1 MSSAP
6 HGPRS
11 SGAVPDSRDTGQS
24 DPVRPAGRVT
34 INHVAKAAGV
44 SPSAVSIALNGRPG
58 VSETVRE
65 RVLSIAADM
74 HWQPNQQA
82 RGLAGART
90 STLGLIFNRDAD
102 LLGSDPFFPQ
112 FLAGV
117 ERVLEARQYALTIQV
132 TRASRE
138 ARSYERLA
146 QSRQVDGVFLLDL
159 SRDDPRPLLARRLGL
174 PALGIGHP
182 VGSCPI
188 PWLAP
193 DDTTPIVDA
202 VRHLVSKGHTRI
214 AHVSG
219 SPNLVHSVRRAKAWR
234 EALHAAGLPPSP
246 MAVGDFTGAG
256 GLAATLQLLG
266 APEPPT
272 AIVYANDLMAIS
284 GIAAAKQLGLSVPA
298 DLSVV
303 GFGDIPVAAFVGP
316 GLTTIAESA
325 MAWGEAAA
333 TTLLALIDGGA
344 PADAP
349 LPASTLILRG
359 SSGPAPSPR
368 GGGSTPTP
376 LTAS

>member
-6 HGPRS
+6 REPRS
-11 SGAVPDSRDTGQS
+11 SGVVPDSRDTEQS
-24 DPVRPAGRVT
+24 EPVRPAGRVT

-58 VSETVRE
+58 VSDKVRE
-65 RVLSIAADM
+65 RVLAIADQM
-74 HWQPNQQA
+74 QWQPNQQA
-82 RGLAGART
+82 RGLAGARA

-102 LLGSDPFFPQ
+102 LLGSDPFFPL

-117 ERVLEARQYALTIQV
+117 ERVLEVRQYALTIQV

-146 QSRQVDGVFLLDL
+146 QSRQVDGVFLLDMC
-159 SRDDPRPLLARRLGL
+159 RDDPRPLLAKRLAL

-202 VRHLVSKGHTRI
+202 VRHLVSEGHTRI

-219 SPNLVHSVRRAKAWR
+219 GPAFVHSVRRAKAWR

-246 MAVGDFTGAG
+246 LAVGDFTGAG
-256 GLAATLQLLG
+256 GARATLELLQ
-266 APEPPT
+266 AADPPT

-284 GIAAAKQLGLSVPA
+284 GIAAAGELGLSVPA

-303 GFGDIPVAAFVGP
+303 GFGDIPVAAFVGS
-316 GLTTIAESA
+316 GLTTIAENA
-325 MAWGEAAA
+325 TAWGEAAA
-333 TTLLALIDGGA
+333 TTLLALIDGTA
-344 PADAP
+344 ADGAP
-349 LPASTLILRG
+349 LPASTLIRRG
-359 SSGPAPSPR
+359 STGPAPSR
-368 GGGSTPTP
+368 RQGATRTQVVS
-376 LTAS
+376 

>member
-1 MSSAP
+1 MSSS
-6 HGPRS
+6 PRRPQP
-11 SGAVPDSRDTGQS
+11 SGAVSDAPESGHSGSRQPS
-24 DPVRPAGRVT
+24 GRVT
-34 INHVAKAAGV
+34 INDVAKAAGV
-44 SPSAVSIALNGRPG
+44 SPSAVSIALNGRKG
-58 VSETVRE
+58 VSDRVRE
-65 RVLSIAADM
+65 RVLAIADEM
-74 HWQPNQQA
+74 QWQPNQQA
-82 RGLAGART
+82 RVLAGART

-117 ERVLEARQYALTIQV
+117 ERVLEVRQYALTIQV

-159 SRDDPRPLLARRLGL
+159 SRDDPRPLLAQRLGL

-202 VRHLVSKGHTRI
+202 VRHLVAEGHTRI
-214 AHVSG
+214 AHVTG
-219 SPNLVHSVRRAKAWR
+219 SPSFVHSLRRADAWR
-234 EALHAAGLPPSP
+234 EAVQEAGLAPGPL
-246 MAVGDFTGAG
+246 AVGDFTGAG
-256 GLAATLQLLG
+256 GAAATRELLQS
-266 APEPPT
+266 AKPPT

-316 GLTTIAESA
+316 GLTTIAENA
-325 MAWGEAAA
+325 TTWGEAAA
-333 TTLLALIDGGA
+333 ETLLALLDGA
-344 PADAP
+344 PTAHVR
-349 LPASTLILRG
+349 LPASTLIRRG
-359 SSGPAPSPR
+359 SSGPAPTHRSAAR
-368 GGGSTPTP
+368 TR
-376 LTAS
+376 LEAS